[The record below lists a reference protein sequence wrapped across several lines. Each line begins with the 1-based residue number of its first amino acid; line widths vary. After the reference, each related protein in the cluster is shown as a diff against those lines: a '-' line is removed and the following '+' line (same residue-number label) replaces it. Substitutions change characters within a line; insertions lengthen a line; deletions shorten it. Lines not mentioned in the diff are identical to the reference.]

1 MGLTLDYF
9 CYYTLLMTKLG
20 VANEWFSS
28 NSSRMIS
35 PHMHVAKELKSKQQ
49 TNYSHPS
56 PRTRKTT
63 NIQTRIPPE
72 QRFVT
77 IKPQYINTNEVM
89 LIASVQYNTN
99 KTAKT

>member
-9 CYYTLLMTKLG
+9 CYYTLLMMTKLG

-28 NSSRMIS
+28 NSSRTIS
-35 PHMHVAKELKSKQQ
+35 PHMHVAKELKTKQQ

-56 PRTRKTT
+56 PRTRKTK
-63 NIQTRIPPE
+63 NIQTRIPSE

-77 IKPQYINTNEVM
+77 TKPQYI
-89 LIASVQYNTN
+89 
-99 KTAKT
+99 